1 MKIVHIA
8 SPKFLTPILR
18 QIFKIKTEND
28 PQPRSNSLGRKLGVA
43 GLALGGAAA
52 AGYLLKKH
60 L

>member
-1 MKIVHIA
+1 MKIAPVK
-8 SPKFLTPILR
+8 SPESIKTILKFMFRTR
-18 QIFKIKTEND
+18 TEND